1 MKLKNKKL
9 LSILLGL
16 EMTISFAGCE
26 GLKDYHT
33 SQNSITYSTSE
44 IETTKNIYLTEQST
58 KEKEEPFIEDEGYVC
73 ALANLNLRK
82 APDSSSEVLEVI
94 PKFSKLRKE
103 KTNGTFDYISYD
115 GTYGYVSHKYIEKL
129 TNPYVEVDIS
139 DQTLWL
145 YKDGDVKLEADVV
158 TGKKGKYD
166 THLGCHKIYSKEKG
180 RYLTGPNYKVWVD
193 FWMPFNKGEGLHDAS
208 WRKTFNKNDYLN
220 GSHGC
225 VNMKYADAE
234 EVYNEVSVGT
244 NVLVH
249 K

>member
-1 MKLKNKKL
+1 MKLENKKL

-16 EMTISFAGCE
+16 EMTISFTGCE

-33 SQNSITYSTSE
+33 SQNSTTYSTSE

-58 KEKEEPFIEDEGYVC
+58 KEKEKPFIKDEGYVC
-73 ALANLNLRK
+73 ALVNLNLRK
-82 APDSSSEVLEVI
+82 APDLSSEVLEVI

-145 YKDGDVKLEADVV
+145 YKDGDVKLEAYVV

-166 THLGCHKIYSKEKG
+166 TRLGCHKIYSKEKD
-180 RYLTGPNYKVWVD
+180 RYLTGPDYKVWVE
-193 FWMPFNKGEGLHDAS
+193 FWMPFDKGQGLHDA
-208 WRKTFNKNDYLN
+208 T
-220 GSHGC
+220 
-225 VNMKYADAE
+225 
-234 EVYNEVSVGT
+234 
-244 NVLVH
+244 
-249 K
+249 

>member
-1 MKLKNKKL
+1 MKLENKKL

-33 SQNSITYSTSE
+33 SQNSTTYSTSE

-58 KEKEEPFIEDEGYVC
+58 KEKEKPFIKDEGYVC
-73 ALANLNLRK
+73 ALVNLNLRK
-82 APDSSSEVLEVI
+82 APDLSSEVLEVI

-145 YKDGDVKLEADVV
+145 YEDGDVKLEADVV
-158 TGKKGKYD
+158 TGKKAKYD
-166 THLGCHKIYSKEKG
+166 TRLGCHKIYSKEKG
-180 RYLTGPNYKVWVD
+180 RYLTGSNYKVWVD
-193 FWMPFNKGEGLHDAS
+193 FWMPFDRGQGLHDAS
-208 WRKTFNKNDYLN
+208 WRKTFNKDDYLN

-225 VNMKYADAE
+225 VNMKYTDAE
-234 EVYNEVSVGT
+234 EVHNEVSVGT

-249 K
+249 G

>member
-26 GLKDYHT
+26 GLKDYNTSQNDTTYHT
-33 SQNSITYSTSE
+33 SQNSTTYSSASQYTTYKAPVL
-44 IETTKNIYLTEQST
+44 ETTTE
-58 KEKEEPFIEDEGYVC
+58 EKEEPFVEDEAYVC

-82 APDSSSEVLEVI
+82 APNLSSEVLEVI

-145 YKDGDVKLEADVV
+145 YEDGDVKLEADVV
-158 TGKKGKYD
+158 TGKMGKYD
-166 THLGCHKIYSKEKG
+166 TRLGCHKIYSKEKG
-180 RYLTGPNYKVWVD
+180 R
-193 FWMPFNKGEGLHDAS
+193 
-208 WRKTFNKNDYLN
+208 
-220 GSHGC
+220 
-225 VNMKYADAE
+225 
-234 EVYNEVSVGT
+234 
-244 NVLVH
+244 
-249 K
+249 